1 MLITIYTQ
9 AYSQKKPPNTKK
21 PYPIFSQ
28 GSAVILFHLLYDQR
42 QNVWW
47 PAFDVHTVI
56 SLPQLFTAESRKH
69 WKCTYLELLIK
80 IYPDQSGCTLE
91 YCNVEFFFFNAIH
104 VDKN

>member
-1 MLITIYTQ
+1 MTNAKT
-9 AYSQKKPPNTKK
+9 
-21 PYPIFSQ
+21 FD
-28 GSAVILFHLLYDQR
+28 DQLSMYIR
-42 QNVWW
+42 WLVYRSS
-47 PAFDVHTVI
+47 
-56 SLPQLFTAESRKH
+56 SLRKAESRKH